1 VTDSPGLPPKGE
13 QTQYRRSMTRSFAK
27 PASIADVAATAGVSV
42 PTVSRVLTGA
52 AKVSAERRQR
62 VLDAIE
68 QLGYRPNSAARAL
81 VSGKQTTI
89 AVMTSDTTIYGYSST
104 IQGIELA
111 ARAAGYFVI
120 ISLVDSDA
128 PEEVERAVSLVLSQP
143 LAGVVVLKFD
153 PAGVQVVGALPRDV
167 PVVAV
172 SGEVDGEFSQAVLDE
187 VAGGKEITRFLLGL
201 GHRTVH
207 HVTVPPSREEDGRTI
222 GWRAALTSAG
232 ASVPPIIAATW
243 DAVSGV
249 AIGHSL
255 AARDDVTA
263 VFCGNDEIA
272 MGVIS
277 GLAEAGRRVPEDIS
291 VVGFDDHP
299 LSRVWR
305 PGLTTISQDF
315 VDLGR
320 RAFSLLLQQ
329 ITGDEQPVLSS
340 ENPALVVRSSAA
352 PPASTLGT

>member
-1 VTDSPGLPPKGE
+1 VIDNAPDLTAGE
-13 QTQYRRSMTRSFAK
+13 QTQYRRTMTRTFAK
-27 PASIADVAATAGVSV
+27 PASINDVAAAAGVSV

-52 AKVSAERRQR
+52 AKVSAERRKR

-68 QLGYRPNSAARAL
+68 QLGYRPNGAARAL

-120 ISLVDSDA
+120 ISLVDSDST
-128 PEEVERAVSLVLSQP
+128 EGIDRAVSLVLSQA

-153 PAGVQVVGALPRDV
+153 PAGVKVIGELPRDV

-172 SGEVDGEFSQAVLDE
+172 SGERDDQVSQAMLDE
-187 VAGGKEITRFLLGL
+187 VAGGEEITRFLLGL

-207 HVTVPPSREEDGRTI
+207 HVTIPPSRAEDGRTT
-222 GWRAALTSAG
+222 GWRTALEAANAP
-232 ASVPPIIAATW
+232 VPPIIAATW
-243 DAVSGV
+243 DADSGV
-249 AIGHSL
+249 AIGHDL
-255 AARDDVTA
+255 ATRDDVTA

-277 GLAEAGRRVPEDIS
+277 GLAEAGVAVPADIS

-299 LSRVWR
+299 LSRIWR
-305 PGLTTISQDF
+305 PGITTVSQDF
-315 VDLGR
+315 VDLGQ

-329 ITGDEQPVLSS
+329 INGDEQPVLSTAG
-340 ENPALVVRSSAA
+340 PALVVRSSAA
-352 PPASTLGT
+352 APATRGA

>member
-1 VTDSPGLPPKGE
+1 VIDNAPDLTAGE
-13 QTQYRRSMTRSFAK
+13 QTQYRRTMTRTFAK
-27 PASIADVAATAGVSV
+27 PASINDVAAAAGVSV

-52 AKVSAERRQR
+52 AKVSAERRTR

-68 QLGYRPNSAARAL
+68 QLGYRPNGAARAL

-120 ISLVDSDA
+120 ISLVDSDST
-128 PEEVERAVSLVLSQP
+128 EGIDRAVSLVLSQA

-153 PAGVQVVGALPRDV
+153 PAGVKVIGTLPRDV

-172 SGEVDGEFSQAVLDE
+172 SGELDDQISQAVLDE
-187 VAGGKEITRFLLGL
+187 VAGGVEITRFLLGL

-207 HVTVPPSREEDGRTI
+207 HVTIPPSRAEDGRTT
-222 GWRAALTSAG
+222 GWRTALEEAH
-232 ASVPPIIAATW
+232 APVPPIIAATW
-243 DAVSGV
+243 DADSGV
-249 AIGHSL
+249 AIGHEL
-255 AARDDVTA
+255 ATRDDVTA

-277 GLAEAGRRVPEDIS
+277 GLAEAGRSVPEDIS

-299 LSRVWR
+299 LSHIWR
-305 PGLTTISQDF
+305 PGITTVSQDF
-315 VDLGR
+315 VNLGQ
-320 RAFSLLLQQ
+320 RAFTLLLQQ
-329 ITGDEQPVLSS
+329 INGDEQPVLSTA
-340 ENPALVVRSSAA
+340 EPALVVRSSAA
-352 PPASTLGT
+352 APAARS

>member
-1 VTDSPGLPPKGE
+1 MREQPGDSSSGE
-13 QTQYRRSMTRSFAK
+13 QTQYRRTMSRTFAK
-27 PASIADVAATAGVSV
+27 PASINDVATAAGVSV

-52 AKVSAERRQR
+52 AKVSAVRRKR
-62 VLDAIE
+62 VLDAIDE
-68 QLGYRPNSAARAL
+68 LGYRPNGAARAL

-120 ISLVDSDA
+120 ISLVDGDG
-128 PEEVERAVSLVLSQP
+128 PDEIERAVSLVLSQP

-153 PAGVQVVGALPRDV
+153 PAGVKAVGALPRDV

-172 SGEVDGEFSQAVLDE
+172 SGELDDQVSQAVLDE
-187 VAGGKEITRFLLGL
+187 VSGGDEITRFLLGL
-201 GHRTVH
+201 GHHTVH
-207 HVTVPPSREEDGRTI
+207 HVTVPPSRAEDGRTT
-222 GWRAALTSAG
+222 GWRNALQAAG
-232 ASVPPIIAATW
+232 APVPPIIAATW
-243 DAVSGV
+243 NADSGV
-249 AIGHSL
+249 VIGHDL
-255 AARDDVTA
+255 ADRTDVTA

-277 GLAEAGRRVPEDIS
+277 GLAEAGRSVPEDVS

-299 LSRVWR
+299 LSRIWR
-305 PGLTTISQDF
+305 PGLTTVSQDF

-329 ITGDEQPVLSS
+329 ITGDEQPVLST
-340 ENPALVVRSSAA
+340 EGPTLVVRASAA
-352 PPASTLGT
+352 PPAAR